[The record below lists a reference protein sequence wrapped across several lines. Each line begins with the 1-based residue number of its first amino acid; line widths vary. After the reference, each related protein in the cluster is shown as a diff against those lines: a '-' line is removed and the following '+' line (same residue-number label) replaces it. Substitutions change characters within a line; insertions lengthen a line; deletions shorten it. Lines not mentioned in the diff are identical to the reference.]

1 MVQLSLIA
9 KTKGEFMNTIKL
21 VAFDIDG
28 TLIPRGSQVIP
39 ENTKQAIQ
47 ELQRQGTQICVATG
61 RSSFFI
67 QDDVIN
73 TIHPDFYVTVNG
85 QLVTDKHFNPLV
97 EKRLDLKESLMILQY
112 CKENN
117 IAVGCKMLNSIDVYH
132 DYETFWPIYLHG
144 IEEQK
149 NILVNREH
157 QPLLQSE
164 GAPFGIFM
172 IGKDELILPLQ
183 NKLTSLTLSHA
194 YDGAYELFDNSVG
207 KGDGLQYVV
216 DHFGFSWD
224 EVIAF
229 GDAHNDI
236 FMLEKAGI
244 SVAMGNASQD
254 CKDAAD
260 FITLDSS
267 DNGIAHAL
275 RHYKLIQ

>member
-1 MVQLSLIA
+1 
-9 KTKGEFMNTIKL
+9 MNMIKL

-28 TLIPRGSQVIP
+28 TLIPRGSHIIP
-39 ENTKQAIQ
+39 QNTKEAIQ
-47 ELQRQGTQICVATG
+47 QLQSQGIQICVATG

-73 TIHPDFYVTVNG
+73 TIQPDFYVTVNG
-85 QLVTDKHFNPLV
+85 QLVTDKNFNPLV
-97 EKRLDLKESLMILQY
+97 EKRLNLEESLMVLQY
-112 CKENN
+112 CKDNN
-117 IAVGCKMLNSIDVYH
+117 IAVGTKMLNNIDVYH
-132 DYETFWPIYLHG
+132 DYNTFWPIYLHG
-144 IEEQK
+144 IEQQQR
-149 NILVNREH
+149 ILVNRENDPH
-157 QPLLQSE
+157 LLSD

-172 IGKDELILPLQ
+172 IGDESIILALE

-194 YDGAYELFDNSVG
+194 YEGAYELFDNSIG

-216 DHFGFSWD
+216 DHFGYSWD

-254 CKDAAD
+254 CKEAAD
-260 FITLDSS
+260 FVTKDSN
-267 DNGIAHAL
+267 DDGIAFAL
-275 RHYKLIQ
+275 RHFKLIQ